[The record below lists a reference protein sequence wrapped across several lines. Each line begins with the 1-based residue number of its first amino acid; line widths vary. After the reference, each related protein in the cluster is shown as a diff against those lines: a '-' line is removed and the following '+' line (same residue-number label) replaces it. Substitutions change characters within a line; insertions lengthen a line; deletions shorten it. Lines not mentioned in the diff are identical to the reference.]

1 MSACNRYFC
10 DVFENKVGLLSV
22 SICVTSDLYISS
34 LKILVYFFIRLMYVY
49 IGSEMFTLLLMI
61 LFHKCQF
68 H

>member
-1 MSACNRYFC
+1 MSAYGYFC
-10 DVFENKVGLLSV
+10 DVFENKVGLLSI
-22 SICVTSDLYISS
+22 SICVTSDMYISF
-34 LKILVYFFIRLMYVY
+34 LKMLVYFFIGLMYIY